1 MASYCSLL
9 YAGVF
14 LPAVVLC
21 YAVTPQRHRGKVLLA
36 ASYLFFWL
44 VSGKLVVFLLASAF
58 SLHHFG
64 LWLAAVQEERGRLL
78 AAADKPER
86 KAIKSAF
93 QRRLRRILLFAL
105 LLHIGTLL
113 TLKYAAFFSA
123 NLNRALEAFRLPFA
137 LPVPAF
143 VLPIGISFY
152 TLQAEIGR
160 AQRRH

>member
-78 AAADKPER
+78 AAAD
-86 KAIKSAF
+86 
-93 QRRLRRILLFAL
+93 
-105 LLHIGTLL
+105 
-113 TLKYAAFFSA
+113 
-123 NLNRALEAFRLPFA
+123 
-137 LPVPAF
+137 
-143 VLPIGISFY
+143 
-152 TLQAEIGR
+152 
-160 AQRRH
+160 